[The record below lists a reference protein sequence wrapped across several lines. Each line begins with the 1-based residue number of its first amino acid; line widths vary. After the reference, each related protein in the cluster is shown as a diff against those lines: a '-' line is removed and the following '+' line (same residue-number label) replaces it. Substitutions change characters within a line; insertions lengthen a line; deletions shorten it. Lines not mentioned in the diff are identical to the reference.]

1 MITESGL
8 AKKVTRIQVRS
19 SYLIWIS
26 CGSVSSSGFSLV
38 LWLFLIECWKS
49 QVKNQSENLR
59 LWMKLLPPGRTGLFL
74 LLAGRWTR
82 DTDNPKSSSFN
93 RYWNA
98 LNQDSRPYEGWLN
111 SGSPLTPQRWP
122 FKPTVLTR
130 VLPTW
135 AIQSLSPALWIWQE
149 LCSDPQSNFH
159 QNKLDYHH
167 QKESSF
173 VFH

>member
-98 LNQDSRPYEGWLN
+98 LNQDSRPFEGWLWIQITLDHPSLLSDGLSSLRCWPGSFQLGLFNLCPQPCESGKN
-111 SGSPLTPQRWP
+111 SAQ
-122 FKPTVLTR
+122 
-130 VLPTW
+130 
-135 AIQSLSPALWIWQE
+135 ILSQT
-149 LCSDPQSNFH
+149 STKTS
-159 QNKLDYHH
+159 
-167 QKESSF
+167 
-173 VFH
+173 